1 MEIKWYIRA
10 KKDLDCSINYIAKQ
24 SPKNAMKTLD
34 TLIKL
39 TNNLIVFPF
48 AYPKEPIYNKDSI
61 RFIVKW
67 SFKIIYRIDKDVI
80 YILRVFNTSQHPKKI
95 L

>member
-1 MEIKWYIRA
+1 MKIKWHIRA
-10 KKDLDCSINYIAKQ
+10 MEDLNDNINYITKQ
-24 SPKNAMKTLD
+24 SPKNAKKVLD
-34 TLIKL
+34 TLTKL
-39 TNNLIVFPF
+39 TDNLIVFPF
-48 AYPKEPIYNKDSI
+48 AYPKEPIFNKDNI

-80 YILRVFNTSQHPKKI
+80 YILRVFNTNQHSKKI